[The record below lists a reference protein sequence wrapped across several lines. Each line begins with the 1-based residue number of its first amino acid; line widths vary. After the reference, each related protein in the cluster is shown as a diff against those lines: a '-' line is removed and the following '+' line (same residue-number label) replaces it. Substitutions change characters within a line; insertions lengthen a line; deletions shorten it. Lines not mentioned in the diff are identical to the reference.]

1 MTSKKEEIRQDYES
15 LWKCSDSREPQR
27 LCDILRMMYGE
38 EVTNEWTKGIILPDV
53 APVDCPANGK
63 SADGERK
70 VTEWQTREGV
80 IEKIIKDT
88 E

>member
-1 MTSKKEEIRQDYES
+1 MCNKQSTCGKKSY
-15 LWKCSDSREPQR
+15 KEPQR

-38 EVTNEWTKGIILPDV
+38 EVTNEWTKGNILPDV
-53 APVDCPANGK
+53 APVDLAANGR

-80 IEKIIKDT
+80 REKIINDT